1 MHGEW
6 LLMPGAKPGGAG
18 GLEPPYP
25 HATHGSPQHFSSMSE
40 EDEEERMKKM
50 KNGEGRKKKGK

>member
-1 MHGEW
+1 M
-6 LLMPGAKPGGAG
+6 LMPGAKPGGAG

-40 EDEEERMKKM
+40 EEEEERRKK
-50 KNGEGRKKKGK
+50 KKKKGGGRKKKGK